1 MSSPCRRHGWG
12 QSPRRLQS
20 SIRRRQFNHEA
31 KMCACTDIFA
41 RPSIAQPR
49 IARKRRSRYD
59 FAQGK
64 IPSIFYHEAKMCART
79 DIFARPSI
87 AQPRI
92 ARKRRSRYDF
102 ACGKIPSIFYHEA
115 KMCART
121 NIFALP
127 SMSHRAAYY
136 AARAAARRRLLAFA
150 RSHVTI
156 ITHPTPSVNDAKLR
170 AAITLS
176 SFRNIIPLNT
186 RKG

>member
-1 MSSPCRRHGWG
+1 MLARKGIFAKPSMPSPCRRHGWG

-79 DIFARPSI
+79 DIFARPS
-87 AQPRI
+87 
-92 ARKRRSRYDF
+92 
-102 ACGKIPSIFYHEA
+102 
-115 KMCART
+115 
-121 NIFALP
+121 
-127 SMSHRAAYY
+127 MSHRAAYY

-176 SFRNIIPLNT
+176 AFRNIIPLNT

>member
-1 MSSPCRRHGWG
+1 MAAKRISSGAAEGLLYIKAERNRPSVVGKG
-12 QSPRRLQS
+12 
-20 SIRRRQFNHEA
+20 
-31 KMCACTDIFA
+31 IFA

-49 IARKRRSRYD
+49 IARERRSRYD

-64 IPSIFYHEAKMCART
+64 IPSIFYHEAKMLACT
-79 DIFARPSI
+79 DIFAR
-87 AQPRI
+87 
-92 ARKRRSRYDF
+92 
-102 ACGKIPSIFYHEA
+102 
-115 KMCART
+115 
-121 NIFALP
+121 P

-156 ITHPTPSVNDAKLR
+156 ITHPTLSVNDAKLR

-176 SFRNIIPLNT
+176 AFRNIIPLNT